1 VCGDQPAAYLK
12 GRSLPKDLNLDV
24 SRYDGM
30 TDEEIFTRMKAI
42 EMMFSPTLV
51 MTKQYDLRN
60 SQ

>member
-1 VCGDQPAAYLK
+1 
-12 GRSLPKDLNLDV
+12 
-24 SRYDGM
+24 M
-30 TDEEIFTRMKAI
+30 TDEEIFARMKAI